1 MKRFLYLFIVLA
13 LIISLVGCNTQQD
26 VVEPIDDAGTEE
38 PEPAVE
44 PEEPASKVYKVGLM
58 VPSPITDQ
66 GWSQSGYEGIL
77 MIAENY
83 DIEYSYIEM
92 PEQSAVEEHL
102 RNFGLNGYD
111 IVFAHG
117 YNFYDGILKVAPEFP
132 DTIFVNGGSQ
142 AAMAPNL
149 GSLDINSA
157 EAGFLAGVA
166 AAYVTE
172 TNKIAHV
179 GGMEFPQ
186 LVDGLIGLEEGAK
199 YINPD
204 IEVRTAWV
212 GNWDDAAKAKG
223 LVEALSDAGADVI
236 YENAGA
242 AGKGAI
248 EGAEQ
253 EGLYAIG
260 IGIDKNFLSPD
271 TVLTSVITDYPQ
283 GMLSL
288 MDIYTS
294 GDFEPK
300 FYYLGAAEGTVY
312 YAPFYQFEEELGKEA
327 MSEIFDIQDKVIS
340 GEINVFDYVDSIFY
354 SK

>member
-1 MKRFLYLFIVLA
+1 MA
-13 LIISLVGCNTQQD
+13 LIISLVGCNTQQEVAEATED
-26 VVEPIDDAGTEE
+26 VGTEE

-44 PEEPASKVYKVGLM
+44 PEEPEGKVYKVGLM

-77 MIAENY
+77 LIAENY
-83 DIEYSYIEM
+83 DIEYSYIEF
-92 PEQSAVEEHL
+92 PEQSAVEENL
-102 RNFGLNGYD
+102 RNFGLNEYD

-117 YNFYDGILKVAPEFP
+117 FNFYDAILKVAPEFP

-142 AAMAPNL
+142 AATAPNL

-172 TNKIAHV
+172 TNEIAHV

-186 LVDGLIGLEEGAK
+186 LIDGLLGLEEGAK

-204 IEVRTAWV
+204 IEVTTAWV
-212 GNWDDAAKAKG
+212 GDWADAAKAKG
-223 LVEALSDAGADVI
+223 LVEALVEAGADVV
-236 YENAGA
+236 YENAGS

-248 EGAEQ
+248 EGAEE
-253 EGLYAIG
+253 EGIYAIG
-260 IGIDKNFLSPD
+260 VNIDKNFLAPD
-271 TVLTSVITDYPQ
+271 TVLTSVIVDYPKA
-283 GMLSL
+283 MLRL

-312 YAPFYQFEEELGKEA
+312 YAPFYQFEEELGEEA
-327 MSEIFDIQDKVIS
+327 MSNIIGIQDKVIS
-340 GEINVFDYVDSIFY
+340 GEIDVFDYVDSTFY